1 MSDLALSRP
10 SATRGV
16 LLLVLVA
23 SIAVIAGAFL
33 FEYVGH
39 LAPCEICLAERW
51 PYYVAIAM
59 SLMALATGA
68 RRPALWLALLV
79 LVFMVSTGLGAY
91 HVGVE
96 QHWIAGPTA
105 CTGSDIGV
113 AKTVEE
119 LKRLMESQQSVR
131 CDVVQWTFFGVS
143 LAGFNLLISLGL
155 LGIVVIGAHRSM
167 LAGPPSGLP

>member
-1 MSDLALSRP
+1 MFDLALSRP

-16 LLLVLVA
+16 LLLVLGA

-33 FEYVGH
+33 FEYAGH

-51 PYYVAIAM
+51 PYYAAIVL
-59 SLMALATGA
+59 SLLALATGTRWTA
-68 RRPALWLALLV
+68 FWLALIAVAFLA
-79 LVFMVSTGLGAY
+79 STGLGAY

-119 LKRLMESQQSVR
+119 LKRLMEGQQAVR
-131 CDVVQWTFFGVS
+131 CDVVQWTLFGIS

-155 LGIVVIGAHRSM
+155 LGIAAFGLHRCLREGS
-167 LAGPPSGLP
+167 A

>member
-1 MSDLALSRP
+1 MFDLALSRP
-10 SATRGV
+10 SATRGL
-16 LLLVLVA
+16 LLLVLGA

-51 PYYVAIAM
+51 PYYVAIVL
-59 SLMALATGA
+59 SLLALATGTRWTA
-68 RRPALWLALLV
+68 FWLALIAVAFLA
-79 LVFMVSTGLGAY
+79 STGLGAY

-96 QHWIAGPTA
+96 QQWIAGPTA

-119 LKRLMESQQSVR
+119 LKRLMEGQQSVR
-131 CDVVQWTFFGVS
+131 CDVVQWTLFGIS

-155 LGIVVIGAHRSM
+155 LGIAAFGLHRCLREGSV
-167 LAGPPSGLP
+167 